1 MPSYFKVFF
10 TCTTSFL
17 HLFYR
22 LPGLALDIYLY
33 KEKVE
38 INLLSDR
45 KMIDFFLDSL
55 RGGLSLVS
63 DRLINTENT
72 GKSLV
77 HIDL

>member
-1 MPSYFKVFF
+1 MIFF
-10 TCTTSFL
+10 C
-17 HLFYR
+17 R

-33 KEKVE
+33 KEKVK

-45 KMIDFFLDSL
+45 EMIEFFQDSL

-63 DRLINTENT
+63 DRLIETENT
-72 GKSLV
+72 GKSIV

>member
-1 MPSYFKVFF
+1 M
-10 TCTTSFL
+10 
-17 HLFYR
+17 
-22 LPGLALDIYLY
+22 ALDIYLY

-63 DRLINTENT
+63 DRLIHTENT